1 MADCVFRFKKFTIW
15 SDVGGFKVGTDACLL
30 GAWATVESNSKIL
43 EIGTGTGV
51 ISLIIAQ
58 RARAEI
64 TAIDI
69 DPTSISQARINV
81 ERAPFGGIDLKVSSA
96 QDFSSKSEQFD
107 HIICNP
113 PFFQNSDKPESD
125 LLKRAKHT
133 DLLPPKDLFYSI
145 HELLDEGG
153 KASLIIPFQEH
164 EKWLAEAKEV
174 GLFLN
179 RKTTVYPAPE
189 VAPKRLLLEFGL
201 NETEIE
207 SEDFFVE
214 DFISEKRNY
223 SVQYKN
229 LLQDFYLRF

>member
-30 GAWATVESNSKIL
+30 GAWANVESNSKIL

-51 ISLIIAQ
+51 IALIIAQ
-58 RARAEI
+58 RAKAEI

-69 DPTSISQARINV
+69 DPTSISQAIINV
-81 ERAPFGGIDLKVSSA
+81 ERAPFGGIDLEVSSS
-96 QDFSSKSEQFD
+96 QEFSSKSEQFD

-113 PFFQNSDKPESD
+113 PFFQNSDKPESE

-133 DLLPPKDLFYSI
+133 DLLPPKELFISVK
-145 HELLDEGG
+145 ELLNEDG

-164 EKWLAEAKEV
+164 EKWLAEAKNV
-174 GLFLN
+174 GLFLT
-179 RKTTVYPAPE
+179 RKTTVFPAPE
-189 VAPKRLLLEFGL
+189 LAPKRLLLEFGL

-214 DFISEKRNY
+214 DSISEKRNY
-223 SVQYKN
+223 SGQYKK
-229 LLQDFYLRF
+229 LLEDFYLRF